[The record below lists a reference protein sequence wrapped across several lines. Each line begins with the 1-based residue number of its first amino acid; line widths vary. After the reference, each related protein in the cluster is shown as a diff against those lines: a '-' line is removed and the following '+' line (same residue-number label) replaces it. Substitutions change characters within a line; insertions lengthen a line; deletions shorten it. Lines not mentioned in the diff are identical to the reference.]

1 MGQVSFIAGSCFC
14 AVALLTTAVFAAPV
28 QSRIELLGA
37 SRTLG
42 NGQPLLLGV
51 HIEPKPGWKT
61 YWRAPGESGLP
72 PVFLFTA
79 HENTGPPQIKWPA
92 PKRLTLQGLESYG
105 YDGPVIFPFYA
116 APKDITKP
124 VRLALQVDYAVCLDI
139 CVPEQAILTLDIPPG
154 TLVATA
160 DRDRLQASLLKI
172 PRQQD
177 ATGQPQIT
185 ASYIIRKGP
194 KIALHVEAE
203 AREGFKAPDLFI
215 DGAPDM
221 MFSAPR
227 ISYARERRR
236 AIFHLEATSL
246 NPALPISGQTV
257 TLTLVDGENALE
269 KQVKLAD
276 QIGTE

>member
-105 YDGPVIFPFYA
+105 YDGPVIFPFFV
-116 APKDITKP
+116 APQDKTIP
-124 VRLALQVDYAVCLDI
+124 VRLVLQVDYAVCLDI
-139 CVPEQAILTLDIPPG
+139 CVPEQAVLMLDIPPG
-154 TLVATA
+154 TAMATP
-160 DRDRLQASLLKI
+160 DLDRLQASLRRV
-172 PRQQD
+172 PRTQD
-177 ATGQPQIT
+177 VAGQPHIAT
-185 ASYIIRKGP
+185 SYITRNGQGVE
-194 KIALHVEAE
+194 LHVEAD
-203 AREGFKAPDLFI
+203 AHAGFKAPDLFV

-221 MFSAPR
+221 MFSAPQ
-227 ISYARERRR
+227 ISYAQERRR
-236 AIFHLEATSL
+236 AIFRLEATSL
-246 NPALPISGQTV
+246 NPAQPISGQTV
-257 TLTLVDGENALE
+257 ILTLVDGENAFE
-269 KQVKLAD
+269 KQVKLAE
-276 QIGTE
+276 QTGTK